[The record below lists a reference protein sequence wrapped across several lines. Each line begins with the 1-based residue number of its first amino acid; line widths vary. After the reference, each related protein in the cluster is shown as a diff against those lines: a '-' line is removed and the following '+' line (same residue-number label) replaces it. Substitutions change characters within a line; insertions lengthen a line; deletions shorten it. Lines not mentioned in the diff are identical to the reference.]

1 MQVVRKDIE
10 RCSVSIRKM
19 HNEIVEKCYFTLA
32 RITIVKRQ
40 TEGIG
45 KNTEREMLLSSRIL
59 LGNQFGNDRASM

>member
-1 MQVVRKDIE
+1 
-10 RCSVSIRKM
+10 M